1 MKFWSR
7 YWSWLWDLKPEQEQP
22 EETPELVP
30 GKEQLPPSIARRVLR
45 QSSHPGSDYLRQQA
59 AQTLQRMTGNRK
71 LTKLSQ
77 GRPLPPTLRNRL
89 ETSLGADLSAVR
101 LQQNEAATQAM
112 DARAFTDGNQIV
124 FGQAAD
130 TEDPVLISHEAAH
143 IVQAQQR
150 GTYPSISKPGG
161 ATEQEAQA
169 TAQAIASDQPARI
182 SQTGGPVPAIQREAE
197 SARTAPSIDPLVRR
211 ESVRIMLL
219 LQYQQQGGQRAF
231 RLTPVLQS
239 ELQRLIP
246 ELDPAAL
253 SRLWTPEPANP
264 TEAFQRLVD
273 AGYLPLLAATF
284 QPEVIPPEPAPEP
297 EPRERPRVAASPFGP
312 GGIGI
317 HLTINPQAPAPLGV
331 TIRQQ
336 LGERGIPFSYREVQA
351 LLQGRDRGAEQV
363 ERILER
369 IAPQLNRD
377 QRQALART
385 IADALLNRS
394 LQAQLTREAPTAT
407 ERNRQAEEQLQQML
421 GIPER
426 TQGDMPSLLRRV
438 PVGAS
443 ITINF

>member
-7 YWSWLWDLKPEQEQP
+7 YWSWLWDLKPEQEKP
-22 EETPELVP
+22 EETPELMP
-30 GKEQLPPSIARRVLR
+30 GKEQMPPSTARRVLR
-45 QSSHPGSDYLRQQA
+45 QSGNLGSTYLRQQA
-59 AQTLQRMTGNRK
+59 AQTLQRMIGNRK
-71 LTKLSQ
+71 LSKPSQ
-77 GRPLPPTLRNRL
+77 GKPLPPKIRSRL
-89 ETSLGADLSAVR
+89 EASLGADLSGVR
-101 LQQNEAATQAM
+101 LQQDEAAAQAIN
-112 DARAFTDGNQIV
+112 AQAFTEGNQIV
-124 FGQAAD
+124 LGQAAD
-130 TEDPVLISHEAAH
+130 TEYPALISHEAAH

-150 GTYPSISKPGG
+150 GIHPGISKPGG

-219 LQYQQQGGQRAF
+219 LQYQQQGGQGAF
-231 RLTPVLQS
+231 SLTPVLQS

-264 TEAFQRLVD
+264 TEAFQRLLD
-273 AGYLPLLAATF
+273 AGYLPLFAATAE
-284 QPEVIPPEPAPEP
+284 PELTPPEPEPEP
-297 EPRERPRVAASPFGP
+297 EPRESPRVAVSPFGL
-312 GGIGI
+312 GGVGI
-317 HLTINPQAPAPLGV
+317 HLTINPQTPPPLGAR
-331 TIRQQ
+331 IRQQ
-336 LGERGIPFSYREVQA
+336 LRERGIPFSYREVQA
-351 LLQGRDRGAEQV
+351 LLQGRDQGAEQV
-363 ERILER
+363 EHILET

-385 IADALLNRS
+385 IAEALLNRS
-394 LQAQLTREAPTAT
+394 LQAQLTREAPTAI

-421 GIPER
+421 GIPEQ
-426 TQGDMPSLLRRV
+426 TQGDLPSLLRRL